1 VLSSPDAGRAAL
13 KPFVLSPS
21 KHERRRAG
29 AAGGTGLASA
39 VAAPGVSPGG
49 AIGDNMQGA
58 SGAYVQKAVVAV
70 AIATFAILL
79 VLALYMA
86 SHVLLLIFGGVLLA
100 VLLRG
105 LGDLLSEHTPIPQ
118 GWSVLLVAVLLFAI
132 FGWGG
137 WYLSGEIAGQ
147 FDALGRSLT
156 EMWQQVRGQ
165 IGKYSWGRDLLTAIG
180 EYQITTG
187 NVGAIGKAIGATL
200 GGVSGL
206 VLSVIIGLY
215 VAADPDLYF
224 HGVLRLVPLAYR
236 PRAAEILHELNVT
249 LRRWLIG
256 TLFLMTFVGT
266 LTAVGLA
273 LLGIPLALALGIIMF
288 FLEFIPYLG
297 PILAAA
303 PAVLI
308 ASTLGPQEVLW
319 VVLLYWGVQS
329 LEGYVLSPLV
339 FQRSVD
345 IPPLVTMSAQVV
357 LGTMLGV
364 LGVVFAT
371 PLTACALVLVK
382 RVYIEDLLGDRADKP
397 LAGVKA

>member
-1 VLSSPDAGRAAL
+1 MRS
-13 KPFVLSPS
+13 
-21 KHERRRAG
+21 
-29 AAGGTGLASA
+29 
-39 VAAPGVSPGG
+39 
-49 AIGDNMQGA
+49 A
-58 SGAYVQKAVVAV
+58 SGAYVRKVVT
-70 AIATFAILL
+70 AIAIAAFAILL
-79 VLALYMA
+79 VMALYMA

-105 LGDLLSEHTPIPQ
+105 LGDLLSDHTPIPR
-118 GWSVLLVAVLLFAI
+118 GWSVLLVAILLFTI

-165 IGKYSWGRDLLTAIG
+165 LGKYSWGRDILTAIG

-187 NVGAIGKAIGATL
+187 NVGAIGKAIGATV

-206 VLSVIIGLY
+206 VLSIIIGLY

-224 HGVLRLVPLAYR
+224 NGVLRLVPLAYR
-236 PRAAEILHELNVT
+236 PRAAEILHELTVT
-249 LRRWLIG
+249 LRRWLMG

-266 LTAVGLA
+266 LVAIGLWM
-273 LLGIPLALALGIIMF
+273 LGIPLALALGIIMF

-308 ASTLGPQEVLW
+308 ASTLGSHEVLW

-382 RVYIEDLLGDRADKP
+382 RVYIEDVLGDRAE
-397 LAGVKA
+397 AT